1 MMVKKI
7 RKPYFSGV
15 QDIVLCIIREYILY
29 GNQYIE
35 RTLIDQEAMNT
46 TLGDFIREHYPGQEE
61 ETLRKKVDLALHNL
75 QKKGDI
81 KHYKDKK
88 SHWTLTSMTS
98 APKKQQE
105 SCVALRHEYE
115 IGCENCGEYSYSFSK
130 EKTCPNCHSESII
143 RRIFRS
149 YCPIRKK
156 YVHEAEHQVGE

>member
-61 ETLRKKVDLALHNL
+61 VILRKKVDLALHNL
-75 QKKGDI
+75 QKKHKI
-81 KHYKDKK
+81 KHHNKTK
-88 SHWTLTSMTS
+88 SHWTITSLVGES
-98 APKKQQE
+98 KKKKE

-115 IGCENCGEYSYSFSK
+115 ISCENCGEYSYSFKK
-130 EKTCPNCHSESII
+130 ETKCPNCHSTSVT

-156 YVHEAEHQVGE
+156 YVHEAEHQVGD